1 MPIPIITTAIPRR
14 RYRIGSYQAVLLA
27 DIESPDPVRYHYL
40 LALVRE
46 GEPKP
51 SFYVSCEKNPR
62 SRKAGGSH
70 RLRVISAVMDEE
82 LESSDRF
89 ADEEVFAG
97 EALAVAADMLA
108 LREIPERLS

>member
-1 MPIPIITTAIPRR
+1 MTAPRITTAIPRR
-14 RYRIGSYQAVLLA
+14 RYRIGGYQAVLLA

-62 SRKAGGSH
+62 SRKAEGSH
-70 RLRVISAVMDEE
+70 RLHVMSAVLDEE
-82 LESSDRF
+82 LESADRF
-89 ADEEVFAG
+89 ADEEIFAG
-97 EALAVAADMLA
+97 EALAVAAVSAAKNLISVF
-108 LREIPERLS
+108 L

>member
-1 MPIPIITTAIPRR
+1 MQTPTITTAIPRR
-14 RYRIGSYQAVLLA
+14 RYRIGSHQAVLLG
-27 DIESPDPVRYHYL
+27 DIESSDPSRYQYL

-46 GEPKP
+46 GESKP

-70 RLRVISAVMDEE
+70 RLRVISSVMDEE

-89 ADEEVFAG
+89 ADEEVFAT
-97 EALAVAADMLA
+97 EALAMAVDL
-108 LREIPERLS
+108 LGLTGSPERIA